1 MTDTAQEIYIDPQIA
16 EILREMAEADLPA
29 LSSLPIEAARAQ
41 VAQGNLVWNRDP
53 PELPSVTDLT
63 MPGPAGPM
71 ALRHYRPSDVALL
84 PLVIYFHGG
93 GWAVCSLDTHDRLM
107 RLLALDSNAAVIG
120 VDYRLAPEHPFPAP
134 LDDCVAAVRW
144 IRSQA
149 RSLGVDPDRIVLAG
163 DSAGANLALA
173 SLLTLRD
180 QGDPQVQGGAL
191 FYGCYWW
198 RFDTPA
204 HQQFG
209 DGSWRLGTAEM
220 RWFWRMY
227 VGDGPPDNPL
237 AEPINADL
245 RGLPPLFL
253 TAATLDPLYDDTL
266 ELDSRLG
273 AAGAP
278 HRLAVYPGLIHG
290 FMQMSAPCEAARDA
304 IVEAGQAIRQMLV

>member
-1 MTDTAQEIYIDPQIA
+1 MSDTAQEIYVDPQMA
-16 EILREMAEADLPA
+16 DILREMAEADLPA
-29 LSSLPIEAARAQ
+29 LSSLSIEAARAQ
-41 VAQGNLVWNRDP
+41 VAQGNLVWNQDP
-53 PELPSVTDLT
+53 PELQATTDLT
-63 MPGPAGPM
+63 MQGPAGPI
-71 ALRHYRPSDVALL
+71 ALRHYRPSDAALL
-84 PLVIYFHGG
+84 PLVIYLHGG

-144 IRSQA
+144 IRSEA
-149 RSLGVDPDRIVLAG
+149 RSLGVDPGRIVLAG

-180 QGDPQVQGGAL
+180 AGDPQVRGGAL

-204 HQQFG
+204 HQRFG

-227 VGDGPPDNPL
+227 VGDGRPGNPL
-237 AEPINADL
+237 AEPIEADL

-266 ELDSRLG
+266 ELDRRLE

-278 HRLAVYPGLIHG
+278 RRLAVYKGLVHG
-290 FMQMSAPCEAARDA
+290 FMQMSARCEAARDA
-304 IVEAGQAIRQMLV
+304 IVDASQAIRRMLA